1 MYACVCIGVHTCIW
15 RPEVNYGC
23 LLQTF
28 STLLF
33 ETRSFIVSGA
43 MHQARLSLA
52 GLRVAGILLQGS
64 YSVTGSP
71 VLGIT
76 GPFCLHGLLMWMQGF
91 QTQVLMLVWP
101 ARY

>member
-1 MYACVCIGVHTCIW
+1 
-15 RPEVNYGC
+15 
-23 LLQTF
+23 
-28 STLLF
+28 
-33 ETRSFIVSGA
+33 

-101 ARY
+101 ARYWLNHLPGPIKIIFKVKVIA